1 MQNAHTLATPIQK
14 CSLIR
19 KQASHGSES
28 GRTEVGAG
36 APHPLPAK
44 RPKNLCIPWQ
54 LLIPKINPFESY
66 SLYRNI
72 PRNSLV
78 ARKCGR
84 MWLAKGRKILF
95 VLNVVASGEKYSIVP
110 CFYYFQSFTYCTIIQ
125 THPGH
130 TGTSRRRSLDT
141 VYGYERVQLY
151 NEQSLVQSLHGITL
165 LNFWNSTILVNTDSL
180 EIIT

>member
-72 PRNSLV
+72 PLNSLV

-141 VYGYERVQLY
+141 VINVISGRESSKHTKLAPCYKICFLK
-151 NEQSLVQSLHGITL
+151 
-165 LNFWNSTILVNTDSL
+165 
-180 EIIT
+180 